1 MTSATGQGLMIEQLA
16 TGDADPVLVAD
27 FPTGSAA
34 PRISDL
40 LSVQA
45 RGRSVYR
52 IDPLAALSGDRP
64 YIPLSQLAT
73 GYADAF
79 ASSDPADGHV
89 YVVGHCSCAGLSLR
103 ITGLLAAS
111 RQVSAVLLL
120 PTWPGTDDVAEKF
133 AEFQANLGAALQ
145 PCPDLDPGPD
155 GSISRM
161 EHILRDQM
169 AAAADSRGL
178 PASTDA
184 FLGLLVWYR
193 AWLAFLLACRDD
205 PPIAL
210 AAGSAT
216 VTVLT
221 SSPADIRVPGMEPG
235 SYRICPAPA
244 PERPDEATADLAQF
258 ALTQISGG

>member
-1 MTSATGQGLMIEQLA
+1 MTTVTGQGLIIEQLA
-16 TGDADPVLVAD
+16 AGDADPVLVAD

-52 IDPLAALSGDRP
+52 IDPLAALSGDQP
-64 YIPLSQLAT
+64 YIPISQLAA

-79 ASSDPADGHV
+79 ASSEPADGRV
-89 YVVGHCSCAGLSLR
+89 YVIGHCSCAGLSLR
-103 ITGLLAAS
+103 LTGLLAAS
-111 RQVSAVLLL
+111 RQVSTVLLL
-120 PTWPGTDDVAEKF
+120 PTWPDTGDVAEKF
-133 AEFQANLGAALQ
+133 AEFQTNLGAALQ
-145 PCPDLDPGPD
+145 PCPDLDPDPD

-169 AAAADSRGL
+169 AAAADRRGL

-193 AWLAFLLACRDD
+193 AWLAFLLACRND

-210 AAGSAT
+210 PAGSAT

-221 SSPADIRVPGMEPG
+221 RAPADMRVPGMGPG
-235 SYRICPAPA
+235 SYRICPAQA
-244 PERPDEATADLAQF
+244 PERPDEPTADLAQL